1 MESEGNQ
8 SFIEHI
14 FEKIIENLQ
23 DTVST
28 EDLEQLVAQEWE
40 VFVAKAQLSRKEA
53 DDLHQALMK
62 LISDLAMQD
71 EEELHNDQEDRE
83 RFLNTFPQVKME
95 LEERIKKLRAL
106 ADKID
111 KVHKDCTIS
120 HVVATSTGAV
130 SGVLTILG
138 LALAPVT
145 AGVSLA
151 LSATGIGLRTAAA
164 VTSVAT
170 SIVDHSSTLSAK
182 AEAGSLLST
191 SMDTMKEVKNV
202 LSQTAPRVAS
212 TTTKCIQDL
221 QRIEKSIHVIKLAK
235 ANSRLAAKAKRL
247 MTTGRISAR
256 STKQVERAFGGTALA
271 MTKGARMMGAA
282 TAGVFLLMDVIS
294 LVKESMHLHDGA
306 KTESAAELRQRAEE
320 LEKMLEE
327 LIQIQESL

>member
-1 MESEGNQ
+1 TPPKQ
-8 SFIEHI
+8 SCIGVE
-14 FEKIIENLQ
+14 
-23 DTVST
+23 DTPSQQSMKRASSV
-28 EDLEQLVAQEWE
+28 
-40 VFVAKAQLSRKEA
+40 KEA

-95 LEERIKKLRAL
+95 LEEHIKKLRAL

-111 KVHKDCTIS
+111 KVHKDCIIS
-120 HVVATSTGAV
+120 HVVATSTGAA

-151 LSATGIGLRTAAA
+151 LSATGIGLGRAAA

-182 AEAGSLLST
+182 AEARSLLST

-212 TTTKCIQDL
+212 TTTKCIRDL
-221 QRIEKSIHVIKLAK
+221 QGIEKSICAIKLDK
-235 ANSRLAAKAKRL
+235 ANSHLATSDKL
-247 MTTGRISAR
+247 
-256 STKQVERAFGGTALA
+256 ERTFGGTVLA
-271 MTKGARMMGAA
+271 MTKGAQIMGAA

-306 KTESAAELRQRAEE
+306 KTESAAELRQQARSEKDQRASQSHRNERVQK
-320 LEKMLEE
+320 LG
-327 LIQIQESL
+327 SSTV